1 MKELRIDELIA
12 KKLAKEA
19 TEAELTE
26 LAEYFTMN
34 PEEQYAQ
41 ELLENW
47 WGSANKSKEFKDSFK
62 EDHFQKIIT
71 KTAELE
77 LSESISPSVA
87 KQISIFHKS
96 WFRYAVAAS
105 LVGIISIFAWN
116 AYENWNSRFT
126 QANQIQENEI
136 VAKPGTKSKLLLPD
150 GTRVWLNSESRIT
163 YNSTFGDSLREVS
176 LEGEAYFDVVKNA
189 HKPFIVH
196 TSGISIRVLG
206 TAFNVKSYP
215 KESVIEATLVRGL
228 IEVARNSVRN
238 AAKIIL
244 RPNEKLTY
252 NKPLDKIQQVEN
264 TAEKGSLSAAP
275 VYAFKPEHISISSI
289 PKNLTDSSRIET
301 SWVYGK
307 LLFDGDSFEELAQ
320 KMERWFNVKIK
331 IVNPRVSLF
340 RFTGVFEDE
349 NIEEALHALQITNPF
364 KFQIK
369 ENEIIIDKK

>member
-1 MKELRIDELIA
+1 MKERRIDELIA

-19 TEAELTE
+19 TEAELIE
-26 LAEYFTMN
+26 LAEYFAMN

-47 WGSANKSKEFKDSFK
+47 WGSANKSKGFKDSFK
-62 EDHFQKIIT
+62 EEHFQKIIT
-71 KTAELE
+71 KSAELQ
-77 LSESISPSVA
+77 SIESVITIDA
-87 KQISIFHKS
+87 KQKAIFHNP
-96 WFRYAVAAS
+96 WFKYAVAAS
-105 LVGIISIFAWN
+105 IVGIITIFTWR
-116 AYENWNSRFT
+116 AYDNWNSLK
-126 QANQIQENEI
+126 ANQLQENEI
-136 VAKPGTKSKLLLPD
+136 VAKPGTKSKLILPD

-163 YNSTFGDSLREVS
+163 YNSAFGDSLREVS

-215 KESVIEATLVRGL
+215 KESIIEATLVRGL

-238 AAKIIL
+238 APKIIL

-252 NKPLDKIQQVEN
+252 NKSLDKIQQIGNAIER
-264 TAEKGSLSAAP
+264 GSKSALLP
-275 VYAFKPEHISISSI
+275 YAFKSEHISISSI
-289 PKNLTDSSRIET
+289 PKNVTDSSRIET

-320 KMERWFNVKIK
+320 KMERWFNVKIN
-331 IVNPRVSLF
+331 IVNRRVSLF